1 MSDLANYVLE
11 GNQEKVEFA
20 VNSLVQSGTEVQDI
34 VDQLIAG
41 MNVVGNR
48 FKSGE
53 MYVPEVLMSASSMH
67 KGMDILKPLLTG
79 KEILS
84 KGTIIIGTVQG
95 DLHDI
100 GKNLVAMM
108 IASGGFQVID
118 IGIDTPPE
126 KFVEAVREHHPD
138 VVAMSALLTTTMIK
152 MKETIE
158 LLGEE
163 GLRKDIKVIVGGAP
177 VSKEYSDQIGADG
190 YAPEASSAVDLC
202 KALLG

>member
-1 MSDLANYVLE
+1 MSDLANHVLE
-11 GNQEKVEFA
+11 GNKEKVALA
-20 VNSLVQSGTEVQDI
+20 VNNLVQAGTDVQDI

-41 MNVVGNR
+41 MNVVGQR
-48 FKSGE
+48 FKNGE
-53 MYVPEVLMSASSMH
+53 MFVPEVLMSANTMH
-67 KGMDILKPLLTG
+67 EGMSIIKPLLTG
-79 KEILS
+79 KELRS
-84 KGTIIIGTVQG
+84 LGTIVIGTVQG

-118 IGIDTPPE
+118 IGIDAPPE
-126 KFVEAVREHHPD
+126 KFVEAVKEHNPD
-138 VVAMSALLTTTMIK
+138 IVAMSALLTTTMIK

-158 LLGEE
+158 LFEEE
-163 GLRKDIKVIVGGAP
+163 GFRKDIKVIVGGAP

-202 KALLG
+202 KLLLN